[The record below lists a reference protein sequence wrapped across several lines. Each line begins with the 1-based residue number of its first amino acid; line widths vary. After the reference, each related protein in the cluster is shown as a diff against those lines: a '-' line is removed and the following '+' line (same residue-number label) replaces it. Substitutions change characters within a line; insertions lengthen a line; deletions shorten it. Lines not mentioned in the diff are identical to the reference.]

1 MNTKSIKNSKQ
12 INPLHLST
20 INNIHSKTTTKTN
33 STASNNKKNRC
44 SSACGTWRL
53 KDSKYEEMFTLVK
66 DTKDYNEKVEKLK
79 NRIVHLK
86 KEEDSYI
93 QKMEKMKRKEML
105 DEKIQKE
112 KMKRKQELY
121 KAKIEAKKEIMQ
133 KRKQTEQIKK
143 ETKEKLQKSYIET
156 IQNKKNKYQLA
167 LNDKIILKTIINQYN
182 TSYTNR
188 NNYCREKVRYQRNK
202 FETKLAHERI
212 QSQNLSSQRYTQ
224 KLEQQK
230 ELNKSIHRTF
240 NHLEILEKKCI
251 ENLKKTMTQSTNMM
265 MKSKI
270 ALKTPRIRGLNRS
283 LGDENIEKYKQ
294 NFLNKDIHKVPNGI
308 NVNLNPNLK
317 CPLTER
323 KSKKKIYI
331 RNRVSSKNTFD
342 TKFHFQTID

>member
-1 MNTKSIKNSKQ
+1 MNTKPIKNSKK
-12 INPLHLST
+12 INPLHLSN
-20 INNIHSKTTTKTN
+20 INNFHSKTTTKTN
-33 STASNNKKNRC
+33 STALNNKKNRY
-44 SSACGTWRL
+44 SSACGTSRL
-53 KDSKYEEMFTLVK
+53 SNSKYDEMFTLVK

-93 QKMEKMKRKEML
+93 QKKEKMKRKEML

-133 KRKQTEQIKK
+133 KKKQTEQIKK

-156 IQNKKNKYQLA
+156 LQNKKNKYQLA

-230 ELNKSIHRTF
+230 ELNKSVHRTF

-270 ALKTPRIRGLNRS
+270 ALKTQRIRGLNRS
-283 LGDENIEKYKQ
+283 LGNIEKYKQ
-294 NFLNKDIHKVPNGI
+294 NFLNKNNSHKVPNGI
-308 NVNLNPNLK
+308 NVNLNQNLK